1 MDHQI
6 DFRSD
11 TVTKPSQDMYNAMFS
26 AEIGDDVYEE
36 DMSVQQ
42 LQTTLTEY
50 FGKESA
56 LFFPTGTMCNLC
68 ALLCWNDKRGS
79 EIIVGDQS
87 HIFLF
92 EQGGASQF
100 GGICMRTLPNKED
113 GTMDITKIERAIR
126 DDDIHEPSTSLI
138 CIENTQNAC
147 GGKVLKESF
156 FQELRNLSK
165 QHDIPIHLDGARIWN
180 ALQESTISPLEM
192 GSYVDS
198 MSVCLSKG
206 LGAPVGSVLI
216 GSNDFIK
223 KAKRMRKALGGG
235 MRQSGVLANAGLVGF
250 RDFQNGLLKNDHLYT
265 KLIAH
270 EIAKIPGFIPQEKV
284 ETNILFVVIDHPTH
298 NEKTVVEF
306 FKTHNILISCWDT
319 NLIRIVLHRNITK
332 DDVEYVLGTFQ
343 MLVS

>member
-1 MDHQI
+1 MDHKI
-6 DFRSD
+6 DLRSD
-11 TVTKPSQDMYNAMFS
+11 TVTKPSQEMYNAMFS
-26 AEIGDDVYEE
+26 AEVGDDVYEE
-36 DMSVQQ
+36 DKSVQQ
-42 LQTTLTEY
+42 LQTTLSEY

-56 LFFPTGTMCNLC
+56 LFFPTGTMCNLS

-79 EIIVGDQS
+79 ETIVGEQS

-113 GTMDITKIERAIR
+113 GTMEIAKIKKAIR

-138 CIENTQNAC
+138 CIENTHNAC

-156 FQELRNLSK
+156 LQELRNLSR
-165 QHDIPIHLDGARIWN
+165 QHSIPIHLDGARIWN
-180 ALQESTISPLEM
+180 ALQETTISPLEM

-235 MRQSGVLANAGLVGF
+235 MRQSGVLANAGLIGF
-250 RDFQNGLLKNDHLYT
+250 RDFQNGLLKEDHLYT

-306 FKTHNILISCWDT
+306 FKEHSILVSCWDT

-332 DDVEYVLGTFQ
+332 DDVEYLLGTIQ
-343 MLVS
+343 VLK

>member
-1 MDHQI
+1 MDHKI
-6 DFRSD
+6 DLRSD

-26 AEIGDDVYEE
+26 AEVGDDVYEE
-36 DMSVQQ
+36 DKSVQQ
-42 LQTTLTEY
+42 LQTTLVEY

-56 LFFPTGTMCNLC
+56 LFFPSGTMCNLC
-68 ALLCWNDKRGS
+68 ALLCWCWRGC
-79 EIIVGDQS
+79 EIIVGEQS

-113 GTMDITKIERAIR
+113 GSMELTKIEKAIR
-126 DDDIHEPSTSLI
+126 DDDIHEPITSLI
-138 CIENTQNAC
+138 CIENTHNAC

-156 FQELRNLSK
+156 LQELRHLSK
-165 QHDIPIHLDGARIWN
+165 QRNIPVHLDGARIWN
-180 ALQESTISPLEM
+180 ALQESTISPIEM

-206 LGAPVGSVLI
+206 LGAPVGSVLL

-235 MRQSGVLANAGLVGF
+235 MRQSGVLANAGLIGF
-250 RDFQNGLLKNDHLYT
+250 RDFQNGLLKEDHLYT

-306 FKTHNILISCWDT
+306 FKTHNILVSCWDT

-332 DDVEYVLGTFQ
+332 DDVEYLLGTIQ
-343 MLVS
+343 MLK